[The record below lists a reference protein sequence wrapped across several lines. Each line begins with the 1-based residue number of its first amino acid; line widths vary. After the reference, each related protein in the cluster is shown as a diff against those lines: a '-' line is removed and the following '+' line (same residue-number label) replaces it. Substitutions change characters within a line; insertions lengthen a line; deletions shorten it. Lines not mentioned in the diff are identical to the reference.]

1 MILAMLSGGL
11 DSVAMTHLL
20 LKSNQKIHIHHIEIQ
35 NQENRATAET
45 VAVNN
50 VLNYFRTH
58 DYPEFKYTSSKI
70 DCPTLNGKFLYDT
83 DTINFFAGFVCSTDN
98 KIKQVALGMNKT
110 DWGGSLNSRIERG
123 NNILKLFA
131 NVEKIYPVKEYTKPD
146 LINMLPKELAEL
158 AWSCRTPVYV
168 DGYAKPCNQCYTCGQ
183 MKRLGLVQHNLLLE
197 GS

>member
-11 DSVAMTHLL
+11 DSVAMIHLL
-20 LKSNQKIHIHHIEIQ
+20 LKSGQKIHIHHVEIQ

-45 VAVNN
+45 IAVNN

-58 DYPEFKYTSSKI
+58 DYPEFKYTTSKI

-83 DTINFFAGFVCSTDN
+83 DTINFFAGFICSADT

-110 DWGGSLNSRIERG
+110 DWNGSLGNRIERA

-131 NVEKIYPVKEYTKPD
+131 NVEKIYPVKEYTKTE
-146 LINMLPKELAEL
+146 LLNLLPAELSSL
-158 AWSCRTPVYV
+158 AWSCRTPNYI
-168 DGYAKPCNQCYTCGQ
+168 DGYAKACKQCYTCGQ
-183 MKRLGLVQHNLLLE
+183 LSKMGIVQADLLLV
-197 GS
+197 

>member
-20 LKSNQKIHIHHIEIQ
+20 LKSGQKIHIHHIEIQ
-35 NQENRATAET
+35 NQENRASAET

-50 VLNYFRTH
+50 VLSYFRTH
-58 DYPEFKYTSSKI
+58 DYPEFQYTTSKI

-83 DTINFFAGFVCSTDN
+83 DTINFFAGFICSADA

-110 DWGGSLNSRIERG
+110 DWNGSLGNRIERA

-131 NVEKIYPVKEYTKPD
+131 NVEKIYPVKDYTKTE
-146 LINMLPKELAEL
+146 LLNLLPAELSSL
-158 AWSCRTPVYV
+158 AWSCRTPKYI
-168 DGYAKPCNQCYTCGQ
+168 DGYAKACKQCYTCGQ
-183 MKRLGLVQHNLLLE
+183 LSKMGIVQADLLLV
-197 GS
+197 